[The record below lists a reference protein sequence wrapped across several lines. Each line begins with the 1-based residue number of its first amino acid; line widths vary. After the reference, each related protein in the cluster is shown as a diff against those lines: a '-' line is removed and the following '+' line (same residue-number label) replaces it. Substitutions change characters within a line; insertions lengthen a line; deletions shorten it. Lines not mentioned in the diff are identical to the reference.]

1 MAGTRAGCHR
11 LLLPKVI
18 VFRCC
23 PPVPLTGAR
32 TACTWLFPP
41 VDAASDP
48 GAWTKESPVPR
59 APSQA
64 PSRPYGTR
72 GRQWFLSFGHGN
84 QMALDAFIP
93 YAAPLP
99 PPPRC
104 RPSLCSRTAEPGSTP
119 PFLPSQCPATC
130 RGTAFVD
137 IF

>member
-48 GAWTKESPVPR
+48 GAWTKESPVPPRRHR
-59 APSQA
+59 ADHTAHGVVSGSFHLA
-64 PSRPYGTR
+64 TETR
-72 GRQWFLSFGHGN
+72 WHLTRLF
-84 QMALDAFIP
+84 
-93 YAAPLP
+93 P
-99 PPPRC
+99 PPPPPPIVAGP
-104 RPSLCSRTAEPGSTP
+104 PSVPEQPEPGSAP
-119 PFLPSQCPATC
+119 PSLPSQCPATC

-137 IF
+137 TF